1 MSRQCKSVSTNIV
14 EKHLLVLLQ
23 SCFMPSRGSDTT
35 WWGGG
40 DAFCFYSALES
51 SQQKN
56 FTRVAQPWLAMAGL
70 LNLIWN
76 IWIWLLFWRLP
87 CKVADGA
94 LESFSFFHHLSFSC
108 PAHGSMG
115 GAQRNEESYVTK
127 SDTCKHKSSLDSD
140 GKWLFV
146 KSN

>member
-1 MSRQCKSVSTNIV
+1 MRFVFIQLLKVRNKNIT
-14 EKHLLVLLQ
+14 
-23 SCFMPSRGSDTT
+23 R
-35 WWGGG
+35 
-40 DAFCFYSALES
+40 SALACHGRALE
-51 SQQKN
+51 
-56 FTRVAQPWLAMAGL
+56 FD
-70 LNLIWN
+70 
-76 IWIWLLFWRLP
+76 LFWRLP

-140 GKWLFV
+140 GK
-146 KSN
+146 